1 MSKNM
6 TTVRMN
12 GANYSNYYLEEI
24 IKNNND
30 EPINYAEIGVQYG
43 PTIEER
49 LKLLPVGSNIHLFDF
64 APVIEWNKQRFKGMD
79 LFNFH
84 WHSVPTAGTFTP
96 ERHPWYLESHGQP
109 VSVNDRDFCA
119 REMCDLTLKAP
130 QKASYVWDLSQLAN
144 NNDDLKFDYILLD
157 GAHCFQVDAA
167 ALWYLEFMMKSGTI
181 LELDDWG
188 WTPSGSPTCGYI
200 RHLFTDD
207 QWKCFPVNIIINM
220 LEKAEHYETLVEH
233 RFFKRK

>member
-1 MSKNM
+1 M
-6 TTVRMN
+6 TTERMN

-24 IKNNND
+24 IKENNGN
-30 EPINYAEIGVQYG
+30 PINYVEIGVQYG
-43 PTIEER
+43 PTVAER
-49 LKLLPVGSNIHLFDF
+49 LKLLPANSNLYLFDF
-64 APVIEWNKQRFKGMD
+64 EPVIQWNKKNFESHD
-79 LFNFH
+79 PANIFNFH
-84 WHSVPTAGTFTP
+84 WYGVPTAGTFTP
-96 ERHPWYLESHGQP
+96 ERHPWYLGGTGKQIT
-109 VSVNDRDFCA
+109 VNDADFCA

-144 NNDDLKFDYILLD
+144 NEDDLIFDYILLD

-167 ALWYLEFMMKSGTI
+167 ALWYLEYMMKSGTI

-207 QWKCFPVNIIINM
+207 QWKSFPVNIIINM
-220 LEKAEHYETLVEH
+220 LEKSPNYETLVEH
-233 RFFKRK
+233 RFYKRK